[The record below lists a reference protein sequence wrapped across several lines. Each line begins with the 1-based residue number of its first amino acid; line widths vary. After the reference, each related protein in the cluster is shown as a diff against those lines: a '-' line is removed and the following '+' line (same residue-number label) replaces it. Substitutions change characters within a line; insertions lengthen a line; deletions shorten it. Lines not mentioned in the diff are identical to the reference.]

1 VSEPDHRFGPFAP
14 ATSPQWARVRKVV
27 IATGLERGLGED
39 GLPLI
44 CERAAVDPAA
54 FASEF
59 GSVRD
64 CAMRIYEANIAEFDR
79 IVFTAV
85 EAQDEWLPRLRAAA
99 YASLRYVAARPA
111 EARFNF
117 IAMLEAGE
125 LAQVYRD
132 RYVKRIVTLI
142 DEGRF
147 EMGDADSLSVGVAEG
162 VFGAVYE
169 FLARKIDRESDVE
182 TIDRYVPELMYIAVR
197 PYLGDE
203 MARQELTMPSP
214 EGEELR

>member
-1 VSEPDHRFGPFAP
+1 MSEPDHRFGPFAP
-14 ATSPQWARVRKVV
+14 AVSPQWARVRK
-27 IATGLERGLGED
+27 ATTAVALERGLGED
-39 GLPLI
+39 GVPLI

-54 FASEF
+54 FSSEF

-79 IVFTAV
+79 IVFAAV
-85 EAQDEWLPRLRAAA
+85 DAQEAWLPRLRAAA

-125 LAQVYRD
+125 WAQGYRD
-132 RYVKRIVTLI
+132 RYVKRIVALI
-142 DEGRF
+142 DEGRS
-147 EMGDADSLSVGVAEG
+147 EMSDTDSLGIGVAEG

-169 FLARKIDRESDVE
+169 FLARKIDREFDIE
-182 TIDRYVPELMYIAVR
+182 TIDQYVPELMYIAVR

-203 MARQELTMPSP
+203 IARQELTMSAP
-214 EGEELR
+214 EPEEFG